1 MSLVVFGSANADFVF
16 SLPQLPAPG
25 ETVLGEAGAAIPGG
39 KGLNQAIAAARAGA
53 ATRFCGA
60 VGADAHGA
68 MLRAVLAEAGVDI
81 SGLEEVSAPTAMAA
95 VMVDGQGR
103 NQIAVSSGANR
114 LARAGAVPLAPGGI
128 VLLQMEVPV
137 AENAALI
144 DRARAAGM
152 RVVLNLAPAAALP
165 GLPDIL
171 VVNEPEAAFLAGLHG
186 CGADAAS
193 LHAALGCIVARTL
206 GEAGA
211 ELAGPG
217 LALHGPGFQVAVA
230 DTVGA
235 GDAWCGA
242 LAAGLL
248 AGLDWPAVLRRAT
261 RRRAGCGSGTA
272 PQARGAGGGQPARSI
287 ASFSE
292 GQGNRC
298 GSSKTPG
305 FGHDRSLVSRNF
317 GFPARAD
324 SSTTE

>member
-1 MSLVVFGSANADFVF
+1 MSLAVFGSANADFVF

-53 ATRFCGA
+53 VTRFCGA

-114 LARAGAVPLAPGGI
+114 LARAGAVPVAPGGI

-144 DRARAAGM
+144 GRARAAGM

-193 LHAALGCIVARTL
+193 LHAALGCMVARTL

-248 AGLDWPAVLRRAT
+248 AGLDWPAVLRRANAAGALACT
-261 RRRAGCGSGTA
+261 RV
-272 PQARGAGGGQPARSI
+272 GAWSA
-287 ASFSE
+287 
-292 GQGNRC
+292 
-298 GSSKTPG
+298 
-305 FGHDRSLVSRNF
+305 D
-317 GFPARAD
+317 ARAI
-324 SSTTE
+324 SALAG